1 MPDRPADLIKR
12 FFPKGVK
19 EETSS
24 IREVR
29 GVGIQES
36 GVAGAR
42 ESGSLAKI
50 FTGDAGPGFSDKDLA
65 RLFCNSCNS

>member
-24 IREVR
+24 IREAR

-36 GVAGAR
+36 GVAGVQ
-42 ESGSLAKI
+42 ELENLEFSKDFSGRCWYWS
-50 FTGDAGPGFSDKDLA
+50 GF
-65 RLFCNSCNS
+65 F